1 MISGHVYRRLGENRV
16 EVTLQDGRT
25 GIFDQYAEYIDGEV
39 KSADI
44 QMCSWVGGAI
54 CEGEED
60 TPMEYSTESPH
71 AYRDEVASA
80 RREALR
86 PQFGEGVEKISDADL
101 VDAIY
106 YSVFPNISPR
116 GDFNQSFIGSA

>member
-25 GIFDQYAEYIDGEV
+25 GIFDQYAEYIDGE

-60 TPMEYSTESPH
+60 TRWNIQRSRLTLIETKWLQH
-71 AYRDEVASA
+71 VARHCVSVWRSA
-80 RREALR
+80 QWLR
-86 PQFGEGVEKISDADL
+86 C
-101 VDAIY
+101 
-106 YSVFPNISPR
+106 
-116 GDFNQSFIGSA
+116 